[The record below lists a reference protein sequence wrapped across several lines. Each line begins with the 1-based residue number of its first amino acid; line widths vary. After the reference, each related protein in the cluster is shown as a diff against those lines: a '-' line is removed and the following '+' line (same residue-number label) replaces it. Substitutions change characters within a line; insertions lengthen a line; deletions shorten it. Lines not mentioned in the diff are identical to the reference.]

1 MGKITVTVDDHI
13 EEEFRKVVAQKYG
26 ARKGALGAAITEA
39 MKMWIAKA
47 KADLKEL
54 EEV

>member
-1 MGKITVTVDDHI
+1 MGKITVIVDDHI

-26 ARKGALGAAITEA
+26 ARRGALGAAMTEA
-39 MKMWIAKA
+39 MRMWIARTKA
-47 KADLKEL
+47 ELKEW